1 MHNEKKYEYFYNVLQ
16 ISLHIYFVK
25 VHLRMFLILHVRNFF
40 LLIVSLGFY
49 DDVYIRRDSMMTNS
63 HYDETERSW
72 VWDYQT
78 EDETH
83 HLYMDIGMY

>member
-1 MHNEKKYEYFYNVLQ
+1 M
-16 ISLHIYFVK
+16 
-25 VHLRMFLILHVRNFF
+25 
-40 LLIVSLGFY
+40 IVSLGFY